1 MTNNDSAKLRKV
13 AIVTGAAHRIGAK
26 ISREL
31 HKHGYNVLIHYRSS
45 EETALQLVEELN
57 DLHADTAMCMS
68 AELQQGSAIGLVE
81 ATVEQWGRLDMLV
94 NNASEFY
101 PTPVGQITE
110 EVIQKLFATNLQ
122 APLLLAQ
129 AAFPHLSKSG
139 GCVINILD
147 IYSAIAHKEHAV
159 YSASKAALAM
169 LTKSFATDFAPDVRV
184 NGVSP
189 GAILWPEGS
198 AELSETQK
206 QSVLDKIPLERKGD
220 VRDIADAVVYLA
232 NAKFVTGQIL
242 KVDGGRTL

>member
-1 MTNNDSAKLRKV
+1 L
-13 AIVTGAAHRIGAK
+13 
-26 ISREL
+26 
-31 HKHGYNVLIHYRSS
+31 
-45 EETALQLVEELN
+45 
-57 DLHADTAMCMS
+57 
-68 AELQQGSAIGLVE
+68 
-81 ATVEQWGRLDMLV
+81 LV

-110 EVIQKLFATNLQ
+110 DVIQKLFATNLQ

-129 AAFPHLSKSG
+129 TAFPHLSKTG

-147 IYSAIAHKEHAV
+147 IYSAIAHKEHSV
-159 YSASKAALAM
+159 YSASKAALSM

-206 QSVLDKIPLERKGD
+206 QSVLEKIPLERKGD